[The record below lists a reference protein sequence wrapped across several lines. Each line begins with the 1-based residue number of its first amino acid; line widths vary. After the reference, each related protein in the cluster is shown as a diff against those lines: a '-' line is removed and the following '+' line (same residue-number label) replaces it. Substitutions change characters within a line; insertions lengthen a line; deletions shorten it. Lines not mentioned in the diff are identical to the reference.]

1 VTPAVTKLP
10 PNPIRHFYRGGPAI
24 AELRGFELD
33 SDHAPE
39 EWIGSAATLFGET
52 ERGLSRLPDGTR
64 VRDALA
70 SDPEAW
76 LGAAHAGRF
85 GADPALLVK
94 LLDAGERLPVHA
106 HPDAAYAG
114 AHLGSRFGKTEAWIV
129 VGGSGV
135 VAAGWREDVA
145 PAKLARWVA
154 DQDVAAMLAALHE
167 VEVRAGDALFVP
179 AGVPHAI
186 GAGLLIAELQEPSDM
201 SVLLEWEQQG
211 VAEHDATLGL
221 GWELALRAVGTAA
234 ADPAAWLVRGAA
246 HGAAADAPASER
258 ANLLP
263 AAADGFFR
271 AERLRTGRG
280 TTATKTR
287 ADTTIAGFAVLVV
300 LDGSGTL
307 SGPTTDATT
316 DAFPLGRGDTVVV
329 PHAAGPLRLDG
340 TVDLL
345 VCRPPNP
352 AAVTNVNDGRLT

>member
-1 VTPAVTKLP
+1 MRPIALPANGVP
-10 PNPIRHFYRGGPAI
+10 RFYLGGPAI
-24 AELRGFELD
+24 AALRGD
-33 SDHAPE
+33 PAPAPGTRVPEDWIASTSEVLE
-39 EWIGSAATLFGET
+39 EPGL
-52 ERGLSRLPDGTR
+52 GLSRLPDGR
-64 VRDALA
+64 LLRDAIA
-70 SDPEAW
+70 ADPVAW
-76 LGAAHAGRF
+76 LGADHHARF
-85 GADPALLVK
+85 GDSPALLVK

-201 SVLLEWEQQG
+201 SVLLEWEPQG

-234 ADPAAWLVRGAA
+234 ADPAAWLARGAV

-271 AERLRTGRG
+271 AERLRA
-280 TTATKTR
+280 TAAADPR
-287 ADTTIAGFAVLVV
+287 AGAEIDTTIAGFAVLVV
-300 LDGSGTL
+300 LDGGGTL
-307 SGPTTDATT
+307 SGPAAE
-316 DAFPLGRGDTVVV
+316 AFALGRGDTVVV

-340 TVDLL
+340 AIDLL
-345 VCRPPNP
+345 VCRPPDP
-352 AAVTNVNDGRLT
+352 AAVTNVNDGRVR

>member
-1 VTPAVTKLP
+1 MRPIALPANGVP
-10 PNPIRHFYRGGPAI
+10 RFYLGGPAI
-24 AELRGFELD
+24 AALRGD
-33 SDHAPE
+33 PAPAPGARVPEDWIASTSEVLE
-39 EWIGSAATLFGET
+39 EPGL
-52 ERGLSRLPDGTR
+52 GLSRLPDGTLL
-64 VRDALA
+64 RDAIA
-70 SDPEAW
+70 ADPVAW
-76 LGAAHAGRF
+76 LGADHHARF
-85 GADPALLVK
+85 GDSPALLVK

-106 HPDAAYAG
+106 HPDAAY
-114 AHLGSRFGKTEAWIV
+114 
-129 VGGSGV
+129 
-135 VAAGWREDVA
+135 
-145 PAKLARWVA
+145 
-154 DQDVAAMLAALHE
+154 ALHE

-201 SVLLEWEQQG
+201 SVLLEWQQQG
-211 VAEHDATLGL
+211 VSEHDATLGL

-246 HGAAADAPASER
+246 GDAAAVPR

-280 TTATKTR
+280 TTTTKTG

-307 SGPTTDATT
+307 SGPTT